1 MIRTKVAGAALGTM
15 LVLGGTAS
23 VAGATDEDAPLDNP
37 VTEDTNADDEGGFD
51 DWGLLGLLGLLGL
64 GGLAGRKR
72 QDTVT
77 TRRTTGTTT
86 GTGTG
91 TGSAAR

>member
-23 VAGATDEDAPLDNP
+23 AASATEDDAPLDNP

-64 GGLAGRKR
+64 GGLAKKR

-77 TRRTTGTTT
+77 TRRTTGTT
-86 GTGTG
+86 GTTG
-91 TGSAAR
+91 TGSSAR